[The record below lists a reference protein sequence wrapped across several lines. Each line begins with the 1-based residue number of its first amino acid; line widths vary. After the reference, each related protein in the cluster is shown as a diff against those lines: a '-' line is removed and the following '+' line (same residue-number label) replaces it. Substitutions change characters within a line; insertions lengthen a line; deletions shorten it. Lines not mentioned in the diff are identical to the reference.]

1 MENKLS
7 KKICNLLLKW
17 GVITAE
23 LEEVYIYGFELLI
36 SFLFST
42 LIVLMI
48 GILLKQIP
56 STLAFLA
63 IYISVRQ
70 FTGGYHAKTH
80 FMCQFWTIAFYLGVL
95 ILSLFTKIPIW
106 TFLILGIVGL
116 TVIVAWGPIENPH
129 KPLTINEK
137 RKHKLTGSML
147 FVIASIIGSLVCLFN
162 NKLSNAIFYTLTLII
177 ALMIIPKLS
186 ERRKKHEKEDRK
198 TCC

>member
-7 KKICNLLLKW
+7 KRICSLLLKW

-42 LIVLMI
+42 FTVLLIGALLHQMI
-48 GILLKQIP
+48 CTLIFLLI
-56 STLAFLA
+56 F
-63 IYISVRQ
+63 IFVRQ
-70 FTGGYHAKTH
+70 FTGGYHAKTY
-80 FMCQFWTIAFYLGVL
+80 FRCQFCTISSYLIVL
-95 ILSLFTKIPIW
+95 TLSLNTTIPIW
-106 TFLILGIVGL
+106 AFLILGIVGL
-116 TVIVAWGPIENPH
+116 TVIGAWGPIENPH

-137 RKHKLTGSML
+137 RKHKLTGFIL
-147 FVIASIIGSLVCLFN
+147 FVSTSIIGSLVCLFN
-162 NKLSNAIFYTLTLII
+162 SKLSNVIFYTLTLII